1 MMILFRYISFIIVF
15 LLASCKSPEKVIY
28 LQDVDIL
35 SQSNVTNDYELKI
48 KKDDLLSIVVTSRNP
63 ELVKI
68 FNMPTVGY
76 GVTGS
81 SVSGGQRVL
90 PYTVDVDGCIKFP
103 ILGKIK
109 VEGMTRN
116 QLVEYI
122 EKSLIE
128 GEYVK
133 DPVVTVQF
141 LNFKVSV
148 LGEVKNPGCYEIN
161 SERFTLLDAISK
173 AGDLTIYG
181 KRDKVAVIREI
192 DGKRTV
198 LYHDLRSSE
207 IFNSPCFYL
216 QQNDVVYVEPNKAR
230 STQRGIFSNASLWI
244 SIVSVSVS
252 IISLLLWR

>member
-1 MMILFRYISFIIVF
+1 MKILLRYISFIIVF
-15 LLASCKSPEKVIY
+15 LLVSCKSPEKVIY
-28 LQDVDIL
+28 LQDVNIL

-68 FNMPTVGY
+68 FNMPTVSY

-81 SVSGGQRVL
+81 SVTSGQRVL

-207 IFNSPCFYL
+207 IFNSPYFYL
-216 QQNDVVYVEPNKAR
+216 QQNDVVYVEPNKTR
-230 STQRGIFSNASLWI
+230 SSQRGVFTNASLWV
-244 SIVSVSVS
+244 SILSVSVS
-252 IISLLLWR
+252 ILTVLLWR